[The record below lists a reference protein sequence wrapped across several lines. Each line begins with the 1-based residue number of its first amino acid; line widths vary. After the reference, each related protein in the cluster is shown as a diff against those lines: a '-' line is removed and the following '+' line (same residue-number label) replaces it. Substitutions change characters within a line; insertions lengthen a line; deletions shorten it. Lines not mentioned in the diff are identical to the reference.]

1 MSERALE
8 VRVPLR
14 SVEEAKQAGA
24 AVGIDARL
32 AELNIFRALLHHP
45 RLARVVADLLLTLLF
60 GGKLDARLRELVIMR
75 IGWVTGSEYE
85 WTQHWRI
92 ATQLGIPAEDLLA
105 LRAWRSSRRLGAAD
119 RAVLAATDETL
130 ETGTI
135 TRETWAA
142 CEAHVGSPEALLELV
157 AAIGTWRLISSLLR
171 SLEIPLEAGVEPWP
185 PDGVRPSGRV
195 ASGGRRPGGS
205 A

>member
-1 MSERALE
+1 VGDRTPRIELLPAG
-8 VRVPLR
+8 
-14 SVEEAKQAGA
+14 EAKAAAESAGVVPRMAELSIFRVLLRQPGA
-24 AVGIDARL
+24 AKAVQDL
-32 AELNIFRALLHHP
+32 LFALLF
-45 RLARVVADLLLTLLF
+45 RGV
-60 GGKLDARLRELVIMR
+60 LDARLRELLIMR